1 MKNHNN
7 NNQQYKKKPTK
18 TFFDVSE
25 METPHGLFNRNYSTA
40 KHFNKLN
47 IPNIIPVN
55 NDLAPKKKKLSPPPP
70 PPPTYFTF
78 CVNVLYTTNIH
89 TCHLYNNKHTYIFRS
104 PPYLCTTRAHSQEPH
119 NQTTLCGADAPHP
132 FTHTHDRL
140 SSQVAQHVR

>member
-7 NNQQYKKKPTK
+7 NNQQYKKIPTK

-55 NDLAPKKKKLSPPPP
+55 NDLAPKKKNSHSLHPLPQ
-70 PPPTYFTF
+70 
-78 CVNVLYTTNIH
+78 H
-89 TCHLYNNKHTYIFRS
+89 TS
-104 PPYLCTTRAHSQEPH
+104 HS
-119 NQTTLCGADAPHP
+119 
-132 FTHTHDRL
+132 
-140 SSQVAQHVR
+140 V